1 MYEMKSAIIALGV
14 RFCNMEACF
23 YVGGTGAKLIPLTI
37 QRERESICDN
47 INLRSTE
54 EKLTVQ
60 ERWPN

>member
-1 MYEMKSAIIALGV
+1 
-14 RFCNMEACF
+14 MEACF
-23 YVGGTGAKLIPLTI
+23 YVGGTGAKLIPSTI

-60 ERWPN
+60 GGWPN